1 MKTFNSL
8 LNEIKANDSDKF
20 IKKVLKDIQ
29 PWIKAIVRSK
39 DKDWEPFIIL
49 AIGMGLL

>member
-1 MKTFNSL
+1 MKNKTK
-8 LNEIKANDSDKF
+8 EK
-20 IKKVLKDIQ
+20 Q
-29 PWIKAIVRSK
+29 IVRSK